1 MDKIENWL
9 YFRTVTDEANDDG
22 DTGSTGQN
30 PGSICIPASSVQSL
44 EPVPDTLLRLSFKNI
59 IIPQDQDAHLKR
71 ALANG
76 ETEDAVK
83 ITVTQGK
90 MKEVMEVIA
99 QACNS
104 YVHGTG
110 FIVVSDACVTT
121 DSADSALNDLSIP
134 SEFLSNDITGCS
146 LRVTKVRQGQGIH
159 EYFEVVTP
167 MTADDNDVA
176 ASLSIKL
183 PINCIILEAAMQG
196 MAVAG
201 NNVGSLALEIHNA
214 AVADDAA
221 SAGTEI
227 IGADVSGDVSIPDAD
242 LDISSDGGLNVAHTG
257 TLAPVARGNDETFFH
272 VCAKE
277 DMSSMTGTPKVGV
290 YVKWWGGE
298 AVLL

>member
-44 EPVPDTLLRLSFKNI
+44 EPVTDTLLRFSFKNI

-104 YVHGTG
+104 YIHGTG
-110 FIVVSDACVTT
+110 S
-121 DSADSALNDLSIP
+121 
-134 SEFLSNDITGCS
+134 
-146 LRVTKVRQGQGIH
+146 
-159 EYFEVVTP
+159 
-167 MTADDNDVA
+167 
-176 ASLSIKL
+176 
-183 PINCIILEAAMQG
+183 
-196 MAVAG
+196 
-201 NNVGSLALEIHNA
+201 
-214 AVADDAA
+214 
-221 SAGTEI
+221 
-227 IGADVSGDVSIPDAD
+227 
-242 LDISSDGGLNVAHTG
+242 
-257 TLAPVARGNDETFFH
+257 
-272 VCAKE
+272 
-277 DMSSMTGTPKVGV
+277 
-290 YVKWWGGE
+290 
-298 AVLL
+298 